1 MAVDPIEDFARELK
15 TSGVDVAIVRRVSA
29 VVRARWGGAEVYIA
43 AIDRAT
49 RDETAREAL
58 QAGASV
64 AEAAKVAG
72 CSPSTV
78 RRRASRWL

>member
-43 AIDRAT
+43 AIDRAH
-49 RDETAREAL
+49 RDEIAREAL
-58 QAGASV
+58 ANGASV
-64 AEAAKVAG
+64 TEAARAAE

-78 RRRASRWL
+78 RRRRSEWF